1 MAELETP
8 VVAPPAE
15 PSVPPVVPPVE
26 PPVYFGSDGSLA
38 EGWQGTLDESLRE
51 EKSLLTFKTVGD
63 LAKSFVNTKSMVG
76 KNTMEIPTDASNEVV
91 WNEYY
96 KAGGKPDTVADYNL
110 KAPDG
115 FPEEVME
122 KVFPKARLEAWQER
136 FFKAGISQKAASQF
150 ITDFAQDM
158 LVDLQSVKQ
167 DEETEKSELVSG
179 LATDW
184 GAAFEQK
191 KHLGNIAI
199 EEAASVIK
207 DGVIVVNEEFKARL
221 VQKAGN
227 DPDIIRAFANLGAK
241 FAEGKPPNFT
251 NIPTPADYQT
261 QIDEIMAKPLYM
273 NGTEKERMKLA
284 EQVMVLRTKMKPEKT
299 T

>member
-1 MAELETP
+1 MVEP
-8 VVAPPAE
+8 VAPPVAPPAE
-15 PSVPPVVPPVE
+15 PPVE
-26 PPVYFGSDGSLA
+26 PSVYFGSDGSLVD
-38 EGWQGTLDESLRE
+38 GWQGTLDESLRE
-51 EKSLLTFKTVGD
+51 EKSLSTFKTVSD

-76 KNTMEIPTDASNEVV
+76 KNTMEIPTDASSEVV
-91 WNEYY
+91 WDLFY

-136 FFKAGISQKAASQF
+136 FFKAGISKKAASQF
-150 ITDFAQDM
+150 IADFAQDM
-158 LVDLQSVKQ
+158 LADLQSVKQ
-167 DEETEKSELVSG
+167 VEELEKSELVSG
-179 LATDW
+179 LAIDW

-191 KHLGNIAI
+191 KHLGNIAM

-207 DGVIVVNEEFKARL
+207 NGVSVVNEEFKARL

-241 FAEGKPPNFT
+241 FAEGKPPNFA
-251 NIPTPADYQT
+251 NIPTPADLQT
-261 QIDEIMAKPLYM
+261 QIDEIMANPLYM
-273 NGTEKERMKLA
+273 NGTQKERMRLA
-284 EQVMVLRTKMKPEKT
+284 EQVMALRTKMKPEKT